1 MGQPFN
7 LCLVVIHPRSHCVRG
22 FFNYFGEDMTK
33 SFQAKSS
40 DFIRSTLVAT
50 VLALSSLGIAQAS
63 PINVNTATQS
73 ELESI
78 KGIGPSKARTIIAER
93 TDGGHFQDAH
103 DLQKRVR
110 GIGMR
115 SVEKMVD
122 NGLTIESPS
131 SFREP
136 NGRTKKEEGASGRR
150 NSRHQTGQRHQAER
164 SAPHRRN

>member
-1 MGQPFN
+1 MIHAH
-7 LCLVVIHPRSHCVRG
+7 LVSVD
-22 FFNYFGEDMTK
+22 FLFTTGESMTHYLNIDT
-33 SFQAKSS
+33 AK
-40 DFIRSTLVAT
+40 DFMRAAT
-50 VLALSSLGIAQAS
+50 ISAVLAFTSIGGALAS

-78 KGIGPSKARTIIAER
+78 KGIGPSKAKTIIAER
-93 TDGGHFQDAH
+93 LDGGHFQDAN

-122 NGLTIESPS
+122 NGLTIEAPS

-136 NGRTKKEEGASGRR
+136 NGRTKKEGGASSRR
-150 NSRHQTGQRHQAER
+150 NSRHQTGNRHQPER
-164 SAPHRRN
+164 TTPHRRN

>member
-1 MGQPFN
+1 MKN
-7 LCLVVIHPRSHCVRG
+7 LNNLMR
-22 FFNYFGEDMTK
+22 
-33 SFQAKSS
+33 
-40 DFIRSTLVAT
+40 AT
-50 VLALSSLGIAQAS
+50 VLSATLVFTSLGVAIAS

-78 KGIGPSKARTIIAER
+78 KGIGPSKAKTIITER
-93 TDGGHFQDAH
+93 LDGGHFQDAN

-122 NGLTIESPS
+122 NGLTIEAPS

-136 NGRTKKEEGASGRR
+136 NGRTQKEGGASGRR
-150 NSRHQTGQRHQAER
+150 NSRTQNGNRHQPER
-164 SAPHRRN
+164 SGAGRRN

>member
-1 MGQPFN
+1 
-7 LCLVVIHPRSHCVRG
+7 
-22 FFNYFGEDMTK
+22 MTK
-33 SFQAKSS
+33 SFN
-40 DFIRSTLVAT
+40 IRSTGFMRSALVSA
-50 VLALSSLGIAQAS
+50 VLAIASLGLANAS

-78 KGIGPSKARTIIAER
+78 KGIGPSKAKTIITER
-93 TDGGHFQDAH
+93 TDGGHFQDAN

-122 NGLTIESPS
+122 NGLTIEAPS

-136 NGRTKKEEGASGRR
+136 NGRTKKEGSASSRR
-150 NSRHQTGQRHQAER
+150 NSRNQAGNRNQQER
-164 SAPHRRN
+164 PTSQRRN

>member
-1 MGQPFN
+1 MKN
-7 LCLVVIHPRSHCVRG
+7 LNNLMRAAALS
-22 FFNYFGEDMTK
+22 
-33 SFQAKSS
+33 A
-40 DFIRSTLVAT
+40 TLVFT
-50 VLALSSLGIAQAS
+50 SLGVAIAS

-78 KGIGPSKARTIIAER
+78 KGIGPSKAKTIITER
-93 TDGGHFQDAH
+93 LDGGHFQDAN

-122 NGLTIESPS
+122 NGLTIEAPS

-136 NGRTKKEEGASGRR
+136 NGRTQKEGGASGRR
-150 NSRHQTGQRHQAER
+150 NSRTQTGNRHQPER
-164 SAPHRRN
+164 SGAGRRN